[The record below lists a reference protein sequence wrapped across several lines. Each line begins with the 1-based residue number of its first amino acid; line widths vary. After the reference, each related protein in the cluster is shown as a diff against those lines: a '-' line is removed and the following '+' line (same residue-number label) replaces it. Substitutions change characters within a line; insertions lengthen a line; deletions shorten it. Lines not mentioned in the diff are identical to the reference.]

1 MNTEKTYPH
10 TEAQRSTGD
19 WNPIW
24 DQLFEMDPDYLEAFL
39 HFRSVPQTNGPLEQ
53 KYKEMIF
60 IAINAA
66 TTHLH
71 GPGVRRHIQNALKA
85 GATQAEILEVIQL
98 TTIMGIHAMT
108 LGAPILQEEV
118 DAFNAQKAPQC
129 FQHKPKVSKN
139 IKV

>member
-1 MNTEKTYPH
+1 MDTCENISSYRGT
-10 TEAQRSTGD
+10 AQYRRLEPDLGSTV
-19 WNPIW
+19 
-24 DQLFEMDPDYLEAFL
+24 QMDPNYLEAFL
-39 HFRSVPQTNGPLEQ
+39 HFRSVPQTNGPLEK

-71 GPGVRRHIQNALKA
+71 APGVRRHIQNALKA

-118 DAFNAQKAPQC
+118 DAFNAQNAL
-129 FQHKPKVSKN
+129 
-139 IKV
+139 

>member
-66 TTHLH
+66 TYWHALRAMGINDQFAGH
-71 GPGVRRHIQNALKA
+71 GPLFEKH
-85 GATQAEILEVIQL
+85 
-98 TTIMGIHAMT
+98 
-108 LGAPILQEEV
+108 
-118 DAFNAQKAPQC
+118 
-129 FQHKPKVSKN
+129 
-139 IKV
+139 